1 MATPTGMMNAAHT
14 PISQIVPQNAAWM
27 PDWSALI
34 DEKLV
39 MKSQVRLPAPS
50 ATTSTSR
57 TPSSSDR
64 DADADEQPDKEAA
77 CPSCGSPRAAL
88 PIACALRD
96 RLKLR
101 AHSYTCLYL
110 RTKRIEIMF
119 MISVITNSVVP
130 TAKSVL

>member
-1 MATPTGMMNAAHT
+1 MAVATPTGMMNAAHT

-57 TPSSSDR
+57 TPSRRIEMPTQTISPTTKPVFFVR
-64 DADADEQPDKEAA
+64 VDA
-77 CPSCGSPRAAL
+77 GAL
-88 PIACALRD
+88 PIASECALI
-96 RLKLR
+96 
-101 AHSYTCLYL
+101 
-110 RTKRIEIMF
+110 RTPACTSGR
-119 MISVITNSVVP
+119 SGSR
-130 TAKSVL
+130 SCS